1 MSEGRLEGKNV
12 VVSGGAAGVGGAASK
27 IFASEGAYVAIVDVQ
42 EKVGVN
48 LAERINKKQGNAF
61 FVKCDVSVAEE
72 VENAIETINDR
83 FENSIDVLF
92 NHAGTVII
100 KPFLETTESEW
111 DWMMDVNVKSMYLM
125 TRAVL
130 PSMLENGGSISIHP
144 QSLRLLVHRWKYFT
158 VQVKGPVIC
167 SLEQLPQSFVTRA
180 YVVMLYVLDLSRQIM
195 EFVN

>member
-12 VVSGGAAGVGGAASK
+12 VVSGGAAGVGGAASE

-48 LAERINKKQGNAF
+48 LAERISKTQGKAF
-61 FVKCDVSVAEE
+61 FVKCDVSVSEE
-72 VENAIETINDR
+72 VENAIEKINDR
-83 FENSIDVLF
+83 FENCIDVLF

-111 DWMMDVNVKSMYLM
+111 DWMMDVNVKSMFLM

-130 PSMLENGGSISIHP
+130 PSMLENGGAIVNTSSISAVAGTP
-144 QSLRLLVHRWKYFT
+144 MEVLYCTS
-158 VQVKGPVIC
+158 KGAC
-167 SLEQLPQSFVTRA
+167 HMFTRA
-180 YVVMLYVLDLSRQIM
+180 IAT
-195 EFVN
+195 EFRDQGIRCNAVCPGFI

>member
-12 VVSGGAAGVGGAASK
+12 VISGGAAGVGGAASE
-27 IFASEGAYVAIVDVQ
+27 IFASEGAYVAIVDIQ

-48 LAERINKKQGNAF
+48 LAERISKTQGKAF

-100 KPFLETTESEW
+100 KPFLETTESE
-111 DWMMDVNVKSMYLM
+111 
-125 TRAVL
+125 
-130 PSMLENGGSISIHP
+130 
-144 QSLRLLVHRWKYFT
+144 
-158 VQVKGPVIC
+158 
-167 SLEQLPQSFVTRA
+167 
-180 YVVMLYVLDLSRQIM
+180 
-195 EFVN
+195 